1 MPLFF
6 ILSGFFAK
14 VNTQSFEIF
23 LKNKIFTRLLP
34 VIIFNLLSCIC
45 EFFFSIISHTFSF
58 KYYLE
63 QSTILIRGQPNLNPP
78 TWFLVCLFT
87 TELIHFYIGSK
98 IVKQKHR
105 LISVIV
111 FYIL

>member
-1 MPLFF
+1 MYLR
-6 ILSGFFAK
+6 I
-14 VNTQSFEIF
+14 
-23 LKNKIFTRLLP
+23 
-34 VIIFNLLSCIC
+34 
-45 EFFFSIISHTFSF
+45 FFSIVSHTFSF

-63 QSTILIRGQPNLNPP
+63 QSTTLIRGQPNLNPP

-105 LISVIV
+105 LISVIG
-111 FYIL
+111 FYILGIIVTRKINLVSHITGVAPNFWYIHESLISYTNWV